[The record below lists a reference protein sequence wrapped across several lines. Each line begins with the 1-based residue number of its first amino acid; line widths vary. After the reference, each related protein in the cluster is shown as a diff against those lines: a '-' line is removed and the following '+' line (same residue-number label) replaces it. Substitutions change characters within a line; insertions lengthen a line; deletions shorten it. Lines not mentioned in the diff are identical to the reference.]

1 MKYKTNRIA
10 KDGRKF
16 VIEIRLSRKSSK
28 PYFSITGSI
37 YKKGKHKT
45 KRYLETSGAIGH
57 YIAQEFPEYQIFED
71 LHLSNYKGEPMYSI
85 DNGLY
90 HIENSKPSVVKEYL
104 RLHDDELAEVLKA
117 SSKLHLSKILFDL
130 GVPERWL
137 NEARGGITLLEELTG
152 ETFEKKAD
160 L

>member
-1 MKYKTNRIA
+1 MKYKTNQIA
-10 KDGRKF
+10 KDGRQF
-16 VIEIRLSRKSSK
+16 NIEVSLSRKSHK
-28 PYFSITGSI
+28 PYFSLTGSI
-37 YKKGKHKT
+37 YKKGEPRTEK
-45 KRYLETSGAIGH
+45 YLETSGAIGH
-57 YIAQEFPEYQIFED
+57 HIVQEFPEYQIFED
-71 LHLSNYKGEPMYSI
+71 LHLSNYKGEPMYCI

-117 SSKLHLSKILFDL
+117 SNKLHLSKILFDL

-137 NEARGGITLLEELTG
+137 NEAREGIALLEELTG

>member
-10 KDGRKF
+10 KDGRQF
-16 VIEIRLSRKSSK
+16 SIEIRLSRKSPK
-28 PYFSITGSI
+28 PYFSITGNI
-37 YKKGKHKT
+37 YKKGKPKSE
-45 KRYLETSGAIGH
+45 KYLETSGAIGRH
-57 YIAQEFPEYQIFED
+57 IVQEFPEYQIFQD

-90 HIENSKPSVVKEYL
+90 HIENSKPSVVKKYL

-117 SSKLHLSKILFDL
+117 SSKIHLSKILFDL
-130 GVPERWL
+130 EVPKRWL
-137 NEARGGITLLEELTG
+137 NEAKEGIALLEELVG